1 MDISSLAL
9 IGLTS
14 IALTVTP
21 SAASGDGDGDLP
33 EIPGDVCITSPYYTV
48 DNDSIF
54 QAVGDGMINAASAAL
69 PVGIGVTVKAI
80 LVNPINARDDI
91 SIKSPQN
98 NIICRV
104 A

>member
-69 PVGIGVTVKAI
+69 PVGIGVMAVTGGIPVAKK
-80 LVNPINARDDI
+80 V
-91 SIKSPQN
+91 IKQLSS
-98 NIICRV
+98 
-104 A
+104 